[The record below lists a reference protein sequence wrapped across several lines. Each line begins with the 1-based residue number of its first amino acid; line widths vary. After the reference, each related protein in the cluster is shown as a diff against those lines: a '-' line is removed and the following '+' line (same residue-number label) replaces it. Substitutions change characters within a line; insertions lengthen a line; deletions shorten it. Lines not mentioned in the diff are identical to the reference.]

1 MKKYIAAVDLGTT
14 KVITLIGEK
23 TSSGKVH
30 VLAHCEEDSSG
41 IIRGDVLNISEVAAV
56 VNAAVA
62 ELKQLSGEDISEVY
76 IGVAGQKIRCDSVR
90 RDSFRDN
97 PKKEIGK
104 EEIRQME
111 RNVYHMPLVQG
122 EKIFHVV
129 PQSYNVDSHCD
140 VNPDGMLGHKVEA
153 LFKVLV
159 GMSTSEEYSERAIER
174 SGLKLKGS
182 IFKPV
187 ATADA
192 VLDEEEKEV
201 GVVMVDIGGGTTDV
215 VIYHD
220 NIVRYSAVIPF
231 GGKVITEDIH
241 KGCGILPRQAE
252 QLKVQHGSCFVDY
265 AADNKIVA
273 IPGINGR
280 EAREVSYKF
289 LASIIEARMDEIIEA
304 VQYHIECSGYDG
316 RLPAGIVLTGGSA
329 LLGHLP
335 EFVKYKTGLEVRCG
349 KPLFLTADSNTE
361 TNHCTYA
368 TAVGILMKGFEHE
381 EKMEHEVVLELEP
394 VTVEAPKPPEEPT
407 APKVKS
413 RKEPKASKS
422 SKGGLGGFIKGL
434 FDDLDNGA

>member
-1 MKKYIAAVDLGTT
+1 MKKYVAVIDLGTT

-23 TSSGKVH
+23 TSSGKIH
-30 VLAHCEEDSSG
+30 VIAHCEEDSSG
-41 IIRGDVLNISEVAAV
+41 IMRGDVLNISEVAAV
-56 VNAAVA
+56 VRPAMA
-62 ELKQLSGEDISEVY
+62 ELKELSDVDISEVY
-76 IGVAGQKIRCDSVR
+76 IGVAGQKIRCESVR

-97 PKKEIGK
+97 PKSEIGK

-111 RNVYHMPLVQG
+111 RNVYHTPTGHG

-129 PQSYNVDSHCD
+129 PQSYNVDGHCD
-140 VNPDGMLGHKVEA
+140 VNPDGMPGHRVEA
-153 LFKVLV
+153 HFKVLV
-159 GMSTSEEYSERAIER
+159 GMATSEEYSQRAIER
-174 SGLKLKGS
+174 SGLTLKGS
-182 IFKPV
+182 MFKPV

-220 NIVRYSAVIPF
+220 KIVRYAAVIPF

-280 EAREVSYKF
+280 EPREVSYKF
-289 LASIIEARMDEIIEA
+289 LASIIEARMDEIIDA

-316 RLPAGIVLTGGSA
+316 KLPAGIVLTGGSA
-329 LLGHLP
+329 LLGYLP

-368 TAVGILMKGFEHE
+368 TAVGLLMKGFECE
-381 EKMEHEVVLELEP
+381 EKTEQTVVSELEP
-394 VTVEAPKPPEEPT
+394 VIVEAPQPPVVPVDT
-407 APKVKS
+407 GNSGKK
-413 RKEPKASKS
+413 RKNGK
-422 SKGGLGGFIKGL
+422 SKGMIDLFSGF
-434 FDDLDNGA
+434 FHDTDNEV